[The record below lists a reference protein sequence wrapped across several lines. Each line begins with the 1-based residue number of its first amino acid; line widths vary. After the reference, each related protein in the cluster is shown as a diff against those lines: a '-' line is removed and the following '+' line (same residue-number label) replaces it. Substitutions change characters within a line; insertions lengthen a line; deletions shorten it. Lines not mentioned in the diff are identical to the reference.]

1 MTDTK
6 KLCCISITLIVL
18 LRLAIGWQFLYEGL
32 WKFDSLH
39 TATPWS
45 AEGYLKNAQGP
56 LRNFFR
62 NLTGDPDDLQWL
74 DRDAVVAKWDA
85 WAARFTAHYGLDERQ
100 QSELS
105 RLLNG
110 VADFRV
116 ELAALPE
123 GVSIP
128 KEAAKVVRFDAKAK
142 RLICDGKL
150 HMLLSERDALL
161 KEAPLDPGAPE
172 DRQKAVKAYHAAVN
186 RLYDLASKP
195 QAFSFKERLGAQL
208 LGNPDVA
215 GRVYEQHKGTI
226 DYKRIGDIEL
236 YRSDL
241 ARYEENLAK
250 ANKQW
255 PLQFPREHLQK
266 QWSDLQQLKA
276 KVVGPVKSLDAELK
290 TAANKLLTPEQLARG
305 PVRMPATK
313 LDRINQQTMWGLTIL
328 GTLLL
333 VGLGTRIA
341 AVGGAVLLTL
351 FYLAM
356 PPWPGVP
363 EVPGPEHSFIVN
375 KNLIEVIAL
384 LAIAALP
391 TGQWFGLDAFL
402 AKCCKRRRATC
413 CNESGSPVPATATSG
428 SLPVTGKGG

>member
-6 KLCCISITLIVL
+6 KVCCVSIALIVL
-18 LRLAIGWQFLYEGL
+18 LRLSIGWQFLYEGL
-32 WKFDSLH
+32 WKFQSLK

-56 LRNFFR
+56 FRNFFR
-62 NLTGDPDDLQWL
+62 NMTGDPDDLQWL
-74 DRDAVVAKWDA
+74 DRDAVVAKWDD
-85 WAARFTAHYGLDERQ
+85 WATRFTAHFGLDDGQKR
-100 QSELS
+100 ELS
-105 RLLNG
+105 RLLDG
-110 VADFRV
+110 VADFRA

-128 KEAAKVVRFDAKAK
+128 KEAAKVVKFDAQAK

-161 KEAPLDPGAPE
+161 KAAPLDSEASE
-172 DRQKAVKAYHAAVN
+172 ETQKSVKAFHAAVN
-186 RLYDLASKP
+186 RLYDLSSKP

-241 ARYEENLAK
+241 ARYEENLSK
-250 ANKQW
+250 ANKQSAM
-255 PLQFPREHLQK
+255 QFPREHLQK

-290 TAANKLLTPEQLARG
+290 TAAKKLLSAEQLARG
-305 PVRMPATK
+305 PVKLAATK
-313 LDRINQQTMWGLTIL
+313 IDRVNQQTMWGLTIL
-328 GTLLL
+328 GSLLL
-333 VGLGTRIA
+333 LGLGTRYA
-341 AVGGAVLLTL
+341 AVAGAVMLVM
-351 FYLAM
+351 FYLPM

-363 EVPGPEHSFIVN
+363 EAPGPEHSFIVN
-375 KNLIEVIAL
+375 KNFIEVVAL

-391 TGQWFGLDAFL
+391 TGQWFGLDRL
-402 AKCCKRRRATC
+402 VAKFCCRKKSC
-413 CNESGSPVPATATSG
+413 CGGTSC
-428 SLPVTGKGG
+428 SVKS